1 MGWARGAPRC
11 YCSFASIVQP
21 APRCETD
28 GLNLEPSRFSVDLQ
42 FKVQT
47 YDIDFA
53 GIVSNQVYIRWLE
66 DLRLELLDTF
76 APLGDQ
82 LERGYVPV
90 LVSTEI
96 TYKRALRLFDRPRG
110 RLWMADMGRVRWT
123 LDALITND
131 GVVAASARHVCA
143 FVDTATLRPRPV
155 PSEFR
160 ARFCD
165 DAPLPTDAARTRTTG
180 SAIE

>member
-1 MGWARGAPRC
+1 MLKCW
-11 YCSFASIVQP
+11 CSFASIVQP

-28 GLNLEPSRFSVDLQ
+28 GVTLELSRFSVDLQ

-76 APLGDQ
+76 APLGEQ
-82 LERGYVPV
+82 LQRGYVPV

-96 TYKRALRLFDRPRG
+96 NYKRALRLFDRPLG
-110 RLWMADMGRVRWT
+110 RLWMAEMGRVRWV
-123 LDALITND
+123 LDAVIMND
-131 GVVAASARHVCA
+131 GVVSATARHVCA
-143 FVDTATLRPRPV
+143 FVDRHTLRPRPV
-155 PSEFR
+155 PDEFR
-160 ARFCD
+160 ARFCGEAPVATGAD
-165 DAPLPTDAARTRTTG
+165 DADTDG
-180 SAIE
+180 SER